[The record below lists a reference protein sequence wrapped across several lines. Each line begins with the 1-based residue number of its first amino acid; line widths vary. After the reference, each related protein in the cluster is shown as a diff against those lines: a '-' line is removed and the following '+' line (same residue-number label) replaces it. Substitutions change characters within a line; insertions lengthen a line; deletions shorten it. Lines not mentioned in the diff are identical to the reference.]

1 MPCITE
7 DKTVSEKRKNK
18 KQGKRVISWLLAA
31 AVVAALAAMPM
42 LASQQEESGQKASI
56 LSDSAQKRSMET
68 KIVGG
73 GQLEGEA
80 AQNVKIPA
88 EVKLTAYLVGNGDT
102 VVKGQPIASVD
113 RVSVMEAIASVQE
126 TLDDLSEQIAD
137 AASDKAPETIKALS
151 AGTVKQVFAQKGDD
165 AQAVM
170 LQNGALAVLS
180 LDGTM
185 SVQLTVSTSLQPGDG
200 VLVSVAGGQAQEGRV
215 TTNQDGVLTVSVT
228 DDHYAVGAQA
238 AVKTKEGTALGTG
251 SLYITSPWNA
261 AAYSGTVSQV
271 DVAAEASVYSGQTLL
286 RLTDTGH
293 SAEYQSLI
301 DQRREYE
308 DLMQELFWLYETEVL
323 AAPCDGIV
331 TNVDKDGTFLLASD
345 GTEWKL
351 SFLSN
356 FSNEAAGFR
365 AYAAQVVSVS
375 AEGMELLSDPWGVA
389 LTDVR
394 TVSALAVDADAL
406 TAPWQYT
413 GSCPVYDQGEDG
425 LLHAAENVKPGDILL
440 AVEDDDTLYWFVR
453 LDESRAP
460 VAATET
466 WTAYLLSD
474 TQPTENGDAI
484 LTAAL
489 QPGAVGQ
496 EYTCTLQA
504 AEGLTGL
511 WTAEGLPEGLTLDEQ
526 TGVISGIPTKAGTFP
541 IQVTFTADETTA
553 VKTLTLTIA
562 DAAAQT
568 YYGYPAKITQLT
580 DGAAMVMQSKTA
592 YPVTNLENLPKPD
605 VNEAELTEE
614 VIYTGEKVNALLLKE
629 GNLVLVIVDED
640 GNLVQISPLT
650 ANTPDNPGGGGNS
663 GGSGRP
669 SGGGGGM
676 STGGFSFGSFGS
688 GSQQGQQTSLY
699 SLDKLTVASVTAQEQ
714 MTLEITVD
722 ELDITKIRVG
732 QAAVVSVDALAGEHF
747 PAAVSQISNSGG
759 SSKFTVELTLT
770 KDGDM
775 LPGMNASASITL
787 ETVQDAL
794 CIPAAALTEEN
805 GKTIVYT
812 ALDEKTGNPC
822 TPMEVTVGAA
832 DADFV
837 QILSGLQEG
846 TTVYYAYYEAAQEQS
861 PAGTDTP
868 GFPMITPG

>member
-1 MPCITE
+1 M
-7 DKTVSEKRKNK
+7 SEKRNDK
-18 KQGKRVISWLLAA
+18 KQGRRILSWLLAA

-42 LASQQEESGQKASI
+42 LASQQKEGGQEASI
-56 LSDSAQKRSMET
+56 LSATTQKRSMET
-68 KIVGG
+68 RIVGG
-73 GQLEGEA
+73 GQLQGEK

-88 EVKLTAYLVGNGDT
+88 EVKLTAYLVANGDT
-102 VVKGQPIASVD
+102 VLQGQPIASVD
-113 RVSVMEAIASVQE
+113 RVSVMEAIAAVQE
-126 TLDDLSEQIAD
+126 TLDDLSERIAD

-151 AGTVKQVFAQKGDD
+151 AGTVKQVYAQKGDD

-170 LQNGALAVLS
+170 LQSGALAVLS

-185 SVQLTVSTSLQPGDG
+185 SVQLTVSSSLQPGDG
-200 VLVSVAGGQAQEGRV
+200 VLVSVAGGQSHEGRV
-215 TTNQDGVLTVSVT
+215 TANQDGVLTVSVT

-238 AVKTKEGTALGTG
+238 AVKTKEGASLGTG

-261 AAYSGTVSQV
+261 SAYSGTVSQV

-308 DLMQELFWLYETEVL
+308 DLMQELFQLYETEVL

-331 TNVDKDGTFLLASD
+331 TNVDKDGTFLLRAD

-356 FSNEAAGFR
+356 SSNEAAGFR

-389 LTDVR
+389 VADVR
-394 TVSALAVDADAL
+394 TVSALAVDADSL
-406 TAPWQYT
+406 TESWHYT

-425 LLHAAENVKPGDILL
+425 LLHEAESVEPGDILL

-453 LDESRAP
+453 LDESRTP
-460 VAATET
+460 VAASET
-466 WTAYLLSD
+466 WTAHLLSD
-474 TQPTENGDAI
+474 TQPTERVETI
-484 LTAAL
+484 LTTAL
-489 QPGAVGQ
+489 QPGVVGQ
-496 EYTCTLQA
+496 EYTATLQA
-504 AEGLTGL
+504 AEELTGL
-511 WTAEGLPEGLTLDEQ
+511 WTAEGLPKGLTLDEK
-526 TGVISGIPTKAGTFP
+526 TGIISGIPEQAGTFP
-541 IQVTFTADETTA
+541 VQVTFTVEETPA
-553 VKTLTLTIA
+553 VKLLTLTITES
-562 DAAAQT
+562 AAKT

-580 DGAAMVMQSKTA
+580 EGAAKVMQSKTA
-592 YPVTNLENLPKPD
+592 YPVTDLENLPKPE

-614 VIYTGEKVNALLLKE
+614 VVYTGKQVNTLLLKQ
-629 GNLVLVIVDED
+629 GDLVLVIVDGD
-640 GNLVQISPLT
+640 GNLIQISSLSAGSSDKPGT
-650 ANTPDNPGGGGNS
+650 GGGS
-663 GGSGRP
+663 KP
-669 SGGGGGM
+669 SGGGGM
-676 STGGFSFGSFGS
+676 PSGGISFGSFGS
-688 GSQQGQQTSLY
+688 GSQQGQQSSLY
-699 SLDKLTVASVTAQEQ
+699 SLDKLTVASVTTQEQ

-732 QAAVVSVDALAGEHF
+732 QSALVSVDALAGEHF
-747 PAAVSQISNSGG
+747 PAVVSQISNSGTNSGG

-775 LPGMNASASITL
+775 LPNMNASASITL
-787 ETVQDAL
+787 ETIPDAL

-805 GKTIVYT
+805 GQTIVYT
-812 ALDEKTGNPC
+812 ALDEKTGSPCNPV
-822 TPMEVTVGAA
+822 EVTIGAA

-846 TTVYYAYYEAAQEQS
+846 DTVYYAYYEAAQEQS
-861 PAGTDTP
+861 PAGAGTS
-868 GFPMITPG
+868 GFPMVTPG